1 MKVFLQSKTSNQQL
15 KSFQMSLVGRE
26 VVLGVGGGIA
36 AYKSCELLRRL
47 QDRGYLITVVPTP
60 SSLNFVG
67 KATWEALSGRPVN
80 TQVWENVHTVPHI
93 SLAESTNFFVI
104 APATADLIARLAAG
118 RADDLLTN
126 LVLASD
132 APKML
137 VPAMHPSMWLD
148 PATVA
153 NVATLRSRG
162 FMIMDP
168 DVGRLTGKD
177 IGPGRFPEVPSIIER
192 FDELTGNVQD
202 LKGKRVLVTAGGTR
216 EAIDPVRFIG
226 NKSSGKQGIAIALA
240 ARNRGAHVHLIAANF
255 DTTSL
260 EGIEVSNVE
269 SAADMH
275 KVLLEQF
282 TTCDIL
288 IMSAAVADAKPK
300 NFSLEKIKKA
310 LLGSIELE
318 ENPDLLASVASSK
331 KNQIVIGFAAETK
344 DHLQEARRKLEAKG
358 LDLIYVNDVTGGAI
372 FGQDQTMGTMLLRND
387 ADIAVKEV
395 SKDALGNL
403 LLDQAI
409 RQLG

>member
-1 MKVFLQSKTSNQQL
+1 
-15 KSFQMSLVGRE
+15 MSLVGRE

-177 IGPGRFPEVPSIIER
+177 IGPGRFPEIPSIIES

-240 ARNRGAHVHLIAANF
+240 AHNRGAHVHLIAANF

-260 EGIEVSNVE
+260 EGIEVSDVE
-269 SAADMH
+269 SSADMQ

-282 TTCDIL
+282 ATCDIL

-372 FGQDQTMGTMLLRND
+372 FGQDQTMGTILLRND

>member
-1 MKVFLQSKTSNQQL
+1 
-15 KSFQMSLVGRE
+15 MSLVGRE

-47 QDRGYLITVVPTP
+47 QDRGYTITVVPTP

-67 KATWEALSGRPVN
+67 RATWEALSGRPVN

-93 SLAESTNFFVI
+93 KIAETADFFLI

-132 APKML
+132 VPKML

-148 PATVA
+148 PATVS

-162 FMIMDP
+162 FIVMEP
-168 DVGRLTGKD
+168 DVGRLTGSD
-177 IGPGRFPEVPSIIER
+177 IGPGRFPEVPAIIKK
-192 FDELTGNVQD
+192 FDDVTGNVQD
-202 LKGKRVLVTAGGTR
+202 LVGRRILVTAGGTR

-240 ARNRGAHVHLIAANF
+240 ARNRGAQVHLIAANF
-255 DTTSL
+255 ETSNL
-260 EGIEVSNVE
+260 DGIEVSKVE
-269 SAADMH
+269 SASDMQA
-275 KVLLEQF
+275 VLLEQF
-282 TTCDIL
+282 PRCDVL

-300 NFSLEKIKKA
+300 NLSLDKIKKA

-318 ENPDLLASVASSK
+318 ENPDLLASLASIK
-331 KNQIVIGFAAETK
+331 QNQVVIGFAAETK

-358 LDLIYVNDVTGGAI
+358 LDLIYVNDVSGGAI
-372 FGQDQTMGTMLLRND
+372 FGQEQTMGTILLRND

-403 LLDQAI
+403 LLDHAI

>member
-1 MKVFLQSKTSNQQL
+1 MKAFLQSKISSQQL
-15 KSFQMSLVGRE
+15 NSFSMSLIGRE
-26 VVLGVGGGIA
+26 VVLGIGGGIA

-47 QDRGYLITVVPTP
+47 QDRGYLVTVVPTP

-93 SLAESTNFFVI
+93 ALAESANFFLI

-153 NVATLRSRG
+153 NVQTLRSRG
-162 FMIMDP
+162 FIVMEP
-168 DVGRLTGKD
+168 EVGRLTGKD
-177 IGPGRFPEVPSIIER
+177 SGPGRFPETASILDK
-192 FDELTGNVQD
+192 FDAVTGNVQD
-202 LKGKRVLVTAGGTR
+202 FKGKRVLVTAGGTR

-240 ARNRGAHVHLIAANF
+240 ARDRGATVHLVAANF
-255 DTTSL
+255 DTSGL
-260 EGIEVSNVE
+260 EGIQISKVE
-269 SAADMH
+269 SAADMQQ
-275 KVLLEQF
+275 VLSQQF
-282 TTCDIL
+282 PLCDLL

-300 NFSLEKIKKA
+300 SMSLEKIKKA

-318 ENPDLLASVASSK
+318 ENPDLLSALSASK
-331 KNQIVIGFAAETK
+331 KEQIIIGFAAETK
-344 DHLQEARRKLEAKG
+344 DHVQEARRKMEAKG
-358 LDLIYVNDVTGGAI
+358 LDLIFVNDVSGGAI
-372 FGQDQTMGTMLLRND
+372 FGQDHTMGTILLRNE